1 MYLQPIVAPNA
12 APNITVYNK
21 RQAATPATIT
31 KPYKSGMIPKRVK
44 KIVEIAASTGLL
56 IEVNLQHG

>member
-1 MYLQPIVAPNA
+1 MAPNA
-12 APNITVYNK
+12 APNITVYS
-21 RQAATPATIT
+21 RRPAATPATIT

-44 KIVEIAASTGLL
+44 KIVEIAVSTGLL